1 MGVELCRL
9 PQSQAKLAD
18 SARTRGMSA
27 EGREAIRRSF
37 FQRLERKYEARRAFY
52 RRTGRFP
59 RAGRSDPW
67 LPQEEKLLK
76 KHSTRELIAILGRTW
91 EGIQSHRRKLNIRLR
106 PTNTPWSETEL
117 KLLGTD
123 RDAAIAKRLHRSVAA
138 VKTKRQNLRIRGFRP
153 APA

>member
-1 MGVELCRL
+1 
-9 PQSQAKLAD
+9 
-18 SARTRGMSA
+18 MSA
-27 EGREAIRRSF
+27 EARAALRQSI
-37 FQRLERKYEARRAFY
+37 FQRLKKKHAARLAY
-52 RRTGRFP
+52 YQRTGKFP
-59 RAGRSDPW
+59 RAGCSDPW

-117 KLLGTD
+117 KLLGMD

-138 VKTKRQNLRIRGFRP
+138 VKTKRQNLRIRAFRP